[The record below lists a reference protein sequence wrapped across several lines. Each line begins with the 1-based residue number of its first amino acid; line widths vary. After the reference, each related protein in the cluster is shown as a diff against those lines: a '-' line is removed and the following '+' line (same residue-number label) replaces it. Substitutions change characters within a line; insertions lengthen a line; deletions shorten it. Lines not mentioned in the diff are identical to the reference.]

1 MGTGEEVPIFIKQH
15 KEMNPLR
22 DPASIGTFL
31 DVFQVKTRDGIGRQL
46 NSRALKGKE
55 RRADMKTGQ
64 RIEGAL
70 TWRGICEISREANR
84 LSTHLPDAGRCTKM
98 HLAHIDSVLPA
109 SRVGGSWNP
118 IRETGHQASVGET
131 SLQPFAR

>member
-1 MGTGEEVPIFIKQH
+1 
-15 KEMNPLR
+15 MNPLR
-22 DPASIGTFL
+22 DPTSIGTFL
-31 DVFQVKTRDGIGRQL
+31 DVFQTKARDGIGREK
-46 NSRALKGKE
+46 NSPAFKGKE

-70 TWRGICEISREANR
+70 TWRGICEISREANS
-84 LSTHLPDAGRCTKM
+84 LSTLLPDAGRCTKV
-98 HLAHIDSVLPA
+98 HLAHFDSVLPA

-118 IRETGHQASVGET
+118 IRETGHQASVGGT